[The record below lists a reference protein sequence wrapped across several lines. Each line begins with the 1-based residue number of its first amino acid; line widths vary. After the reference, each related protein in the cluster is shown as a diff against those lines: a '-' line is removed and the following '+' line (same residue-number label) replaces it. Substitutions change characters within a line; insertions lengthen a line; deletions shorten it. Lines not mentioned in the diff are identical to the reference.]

1 MKKTLVAVA
10 ALLAATGSFAQSSV
24 TLYGV
29 VDASLESVKGDK
41 TLTRVSSDNLA
52 SSRLGFK
59 GVEDLGGGLKANFVL
74 ESAVGVDTGSAD
86 ATRFFGRAAWVG
98 VSSGFGDLRIGRQDS
113 SIGALAGNTAILGGQ
128 AYDDFK
134 IAGTFSGNAY
144 RRLDNAITYVAPTFV
159 PGLTAQVQYSTAGT
173 GLPATTTPVAAATTG
188 NEASTGAGKAY
199 GFSAQYA
206 AGPFGAGLGY
216 LSSKQAANASLKD
229 TAVLVFGSYDFGAAK
244 VVAYFEQDKTSKTAE
259 TTKLYGAKVVVPVAT
274 NFSISAGL
282 SKAKNIDK
290 TTANDKDDATILAI
304 KAVYDLSKRTA
315 VYGLF
320 TNVSNQDAARA
331 AINSS
336 TGLSA
341 ANAGNNAR
349 GLAFGVKHAF

>member
-10 ALLAATGSFAQSSV
+10 ALVAATGSFAQSSV

-29 VDASLESVKGDK
+29 VDASLENVKGTK
-41 TLTRVSSDNLA
+41 SLTRVSSDNLA

-74 ESAVGVDTGSAD
+74 ETAVSVDTGASGSD
-86 ATRFFGRAAWVG
+86 TTRFFGRAAWVG
-98 VSSGFGDLRIGRQDS
+98 LQSAYGDLRIGRQDS

-128 AYDDFK
+128 AYDDFN
-134 IAGTFSGNAY
+134 IAGTFSGKTY

-159 PGLTAQVQYSTAGT
+159 PGLSTQVQYSTQVSGAE
-173 GLPATTTPVAAATTG
+173 ATDG
-188 NEASTGAGKAY
+188 SGKAY
-199 GFSAQYA
+199 GLSAQYA

-216 LSSKQAANASLKD
+216 INAKKSSSVKD
-229 TAVLVFGSYDFGAAK
+229 SALLAFGSYDFGMAK
-244 VVAYFEQDKTSKTAE
+244 VVAYYEQDKTSKTVE

-274 NFSISAGL
+274 GFSVQAGL
-282 SKAKNIDK
+282 SKAKNTDK
-290 TTANDKDDATILAI
+290 LAKGDDDNATILAV
-304 KAVYDLSKRTA
+304 KAVYDLSKRTS

-320 TNVSNQDAARA
+320 TNVDNAKGSTLGLTTTAAGKD
-331 AINSS
+331 S
-336 TGLSA
+336 
-341 ANAGNNAR
+341 R

>member
-29 VDASLESVKGDK
+29 VDASLETVKGTK
-41 TLTRVSSDNLA
+41 SLTRVSSDNLA

-74 ESAVGVDTGSAD
+74 ESSVGVDTGEANS
-86 ATRFFGRAAWVG
+86 TRFFSRAAWVG
-98 VSSGFGDLRIGRQDS
+98 VSSGYGDLRIGRQDS

-134 IAGTFSGNAY
+134 IAPMLSNNDY

-159 PGLTAQVQYSTAGT
+159 PGLSTQVQYSTAAGASKVV
-173 GLPATTTPVAAATTG
+173 GA
-188 NEASTGAGKAY
+188 EDSTGAGKAY
-199 GFSAQYA
+199 GLSAQYA

-216 LSSKQAANASLKD
+216 INAKKTSSVKD
-229 TAVLVFGSYDFGAAK
+229 SGLLAFGSYDFGMAK
-244 VVAYFEQDKTSKTAE
+244 VVAYYEQDKTSKTAE
-259 TTKLYGAKVVVPVAT
+259 TTKLYGAT
-274 NFSISAGL
+274 GFSVQAGL
-282 SKAKNIDK
+282 SKAKNTDK
-290 TTANDKDDATILAI
+290 IKSGDDDNATILAI
-304 KAVYDLSKRTA
+304 KAVYDLSKRTS

-320 TNVSNQDAARA
+320 TNVDNAKGSALGLTTTAAGKD
-331 AINSS
+331 S
-336 TGLSA
+336 
-341 ANAGNNAR
+341 R

>member
-41 TLTRVSSDNLA
+41 TLTRVSSDNFA
-52 SSRLGFK
+52 TSRLGFK

-74 ESAVGVDTGSAD
+74 EHNVKVDTGAQGNT
-86 ATRFFGRAAWVG
+86 ARFFDRAAWVG
-98 VSSGFGDLRIGRQDS
+98 LSSVYGDLRIGRQDS
-113 SIGALAGNTAILGGQ
+113 LIGALAGNTAILGAQ

-134 IAGTFSGNAY
+134 IAGIFSGDSY
-144 RRLDNAITYVAPTFV
+144 RRIDNAITYVAPTFV
-159 PGLTAQVQYSTAGT
+159 PGLTTQVQYSTATSGAEASGVATIGT
-173 GLPATTTPVAAATTG
+173 G
-188 NEASTGAGKAY
+188 KAF
-199 GFSAQYA
+199 GLSAQYA

-216 LSSKQAANASLKD
+216 INAKTAADGKVKD
-229 TAVLVFGSYDFGAAK
+229 TAVLVFGSYDFGVAK
-244 VVAYFEQDKTSKTAE
+244 AVAYFEQDKTSGAAE
-259 TTKLYGAKVVVPVAT
+259 TTKLYGIKAIVPVAT
-274 NFSISAGL
+274 GYWISAGV

-290 TTANDKDDATILAI
+290 VFGNDKDDATILAI
-304 KAVYDLSKRTA
+304 KAVYDLSKRTS

-320 TNVSNQDAARA
+320 TNVNNQDA
-331 AINSS
+331 
-336 TGLSA
+336 SA
-341 ANAGNNAR
+341 ASVAGVLNKAGKDSR

>member
-29 VDASLESVKGDK
+29 VDASVESVKGAK

-52 SSRLGFK
+52 TSRLGFK

-74 ESAVGVDTGSAD
+74 ETGVKVDTGANSGG
-86 ATRFFGRAAWVG
+86 TSRFFDRAAWVG
-98 VSSGFGDLRIGRQDS
+98 LSSVYGDLRLGRQDS
-113 SIGALAGNTAILGGQ
+113 SIGALAGNTATLGAQ

-134 IAGTFSGNAY
+134 IAGMFSGDSY
-144 RRLDNAITYVAPTFV
+144 RRVDNAITYVAPTFV
-159 PGLTAQVQYSTAGT
+159 PGLTTQIQYTTQNNGAEATDRAGT
-173 GLPATTTPVAAATTG
+173 GFGL
-188 NEASTGAGKAY
+188 
-199 GFSAQYA
+199 SAQYA

-216 LSSKQAANASLKD
+216 LNNKEAAAASKKD
-229 TAVLVFGSYDFGAAK
+229 TAVLVYGSYDFGVAK
-244 VVAYFEQDKTSKTAE
+244 AVAYFEQDKTTGAAE
-259 TTKLYGAKVVVPVAT
+259 TSKLYGVKAVVPVAA
-274 NFSISAGL
+274 NFSISAGV
-282 SKAKNIDK
+282 SKAKNTDAK
-290 TTANDKDDATILAI
+290 KLANDKDDATILAI

-320 TNVSNQDAARA
+320 TTVDNQTGSVLAVGGAAA
-331 AINSS
+331 PAGGKNSH
-336 TGLSA
+336 
-341 ANAGNNAR
+341 